1 MKQFEVNLA
10 LKALGEEMK
19 KWKVAYREAAA
30 ESEKILTRLIHEA
43 IANRMSVE
51 QIAEDI
57 WLTPATV
64 RMKMRRMGLDPKK
77 GKTALAHAAA
87 EALRTNAELLGVDP
101 LDIDLTS
108 PLAYL
113 PMGSELRKKLQ
124 SDAVQGVKEL
134 DEETRCSHC
143 KAPAGWTCHCDGI
156 HHE

>member
-10 LKALGEEMK
+10 LKALGDEMK

-64 RMKMRRMGLDPKK
+64 RMKMRRMGLDPKR
-77 GKTALAHAAA
+77 GKTALAESAAK
-87 EALRTNAELLGVDP
+87 ALRENADLLGVDP

-113 PMGSELRKKLQ
+113 PMGSQLRQQLQ
-124 SDAVQGVKEL
+124 SDAVKGVKDLPEEHVCSEYCQLCRERGEL
-134 DEETRCSHC
+134 
-143 KAPAGWTCHCDGI
+143 
-156 HHE
+156 